1 MILGLRA
8 NVCLGRRIFWQVIL
22 FLGCVSFVALYA
34 RFLIDAFN
42 RLSDSRNSFPTN
54 GRVLR
59 AAFKYSRVTGFLFED
74 MLFKL
79 YLLHPRLYIAI

>member
-1 MILGLRA
+1 MCA
-8 NVCLGRRIFWQVIL
+8 WVVVFFGRLFYFW
-22 FLGCVSFVALYA
+22 GVSFVALYA

-42 RLSDSRNSFPTN
+42 RFSDSRNSFPTN

-59 AAFKYSRVTGFLFED
+59 ASFKYSRVTGFLFED

-79 YLLHPRLYIAI
+79 YELHPRLNIAI